1 MQTLIIHMHGI
12 GDMIMFSPAFNQII
26 KNQNNID
33 LLIFENQSIQPIK
46 NNNKIRKIYY
56 CNKSYFLFFKNI
68 FFLKKYDR
76 VFFSYNS
83 SPIKSLFAA
92 FLVKSKT
99 IKILSTFKMPNLIK
113 KIKFV
118 HVNQKTHKIYKNL
131 SLISKIKK
139 KKINFNLNFKTD
151 LENFTFNK
159 KYFYIGIHPGSNSNN
174 GDKRWCYRKYF
185 KIIDEC
191 IKKRI
196 KIFIFIGPYEK
207 NLKKIFNKINS
218 HYVTLVYN
226 KKFNVVGS
234 IIKKLNLFISNET
247 GLAHLSSALNIKT
260 IVIISKTKDYH
271 KTKISVPIK
280 KVFILKKTSNDND
293 VITVLSQIKRY

>member
-12 GDMIMFSPAFNQII
+12 GDMIMFAPAFNKII
-26 KNQNNID
+26 KNQKNID

-46 NNNKIRKIYY
+46 NNNKIRRIYY
-56 CNKSYFLFFKNI
+56 CDKSYFLFFKNI
-68 FFLKKYDR
+68 VFLKKYDH
-76 VFFSYNS
+76 VYFSYNS

-92 FLVKSKT
+92 FLIKAKT
-99 IKILSTFKMPNLIK
+99 IKILSTFRIPKLIK
-113 KIKFV
+113 KIKFL

-131 SLISKIKK
+131 SLISKINK

-151 LENFTFNK
+151 LENFIFNK

-174 GDKRWCYRKYF
+174 GDKRWSYRKYF
-185 KIIDEC
+185 KVIDEC
-191 IKKRI
+191 IKKKI
-196 KIFIFIGPYEK
+196 KIYIFIGPYEK
-207 NLKKIFNKINS
+207 NLKKVFNKINS

-260 IVIISKTKDYH
+260 ILIISKTKDYD